1 MKYIEIL
8 FYLQNVKMLQVQ
20 RKGAETALT
29 TCAVEMGASLPTVLP
44 YLWETI
50 HTTLQQKVPDPG
62 CFKIFNPML
71 LLKVIFMLQVRYY
84 RKRY

>member
-1 MKYIEIL
+1 
-8 FYLQNVKMLQVQ
+8 MLQVQ

-62 CFKIFNPML
+62 WLKILNLTL
-71 LLKVIFMLQVRYY
+71 L
-84 RKRY
+84 

>member
-1 MKYIEIL
+1 MSKQFRHCGKYTEIL
-8 FYLQNVKMLQVQ
+8 LYLQNVKMLQVQ

-29 TCAVEMGASLPTVLP
+29 TCAVEMGTSLPTVLP

-62 CFKIFNPML
+62 WFEIVNPTL
-71 LLKVIFMLQVRYY
+71 F
-84 RKRY
+84 

>member
-1 MKYIEIL
+1 
-8 FYLQNVKMLQVQ
+8 MLQVQ

-29 TCAVEMGASLPTVLP
+29 TCAVEMGTSLPTVLP

-62 CFKIFNPML
+62 WFEIVNPVL
-71 LLKVIFMLQVRYY
+71 FWKYFLCGRSGITAGDIGNQ
-84 RKRY
+84 